1 MEQVGKLIQQAMRE
15 NNSCLQR
22 QKKSADAVKL
32 IEKYPEYKKFA
43 ERFNSQT
50 QLKLSAINPNFV
62 SCYNYNVPKLSTI
75 ANAYDTDA
83 AINWL
88 KIQFENLNDF
98 VGVREKMQLYQLN
111 ELATLF
117 FAECYSL
124 NISEVMFFFIKLKR
138 GDFGEFYGSIDP
150 LKIMSAKNEFISQR
164 RLALQKD
171 EEERLKKQRRE
182 MLKKWDE
189 ECITYDEFLKSKKTI
204 LNLKK
209 NESTKNI

>member
-1 MEQVGKLIQQAMRE
+1 M
-15 NNSCLQR
+15 QR

-62 SCYNYNVPKLSTI
+62 TCYKYNVPKLSTI
-75 ANAYDTDA
+75 ANAYDSDA

-117 FAECYSL
+117 FSECYYL
-124 NISEVMFFFIKLKR
+124 NISEVMLFFIKLKR
-138 GDFGEFYGSIDP
+138 GEFGEFYGCIDP

-164 RLALQKD
+164 MLALQKD
-171 EEERLKKQRRE
+171 EEERLKEQRKE

-189 ECITYDEFLKSKKTI
+189 ECITYDEFLKSKKNNI
-204 LNLKK
+204 KFEK